1 MKEERKLA
9 TVFFSDL
16 TEFTKLCEEI
26 DPEEVKEILEN
37 VFSIIEE
44 NTAKYGGKLVKII
57 GDCAMCVF
65 GIPRALENSAEN
77 ALLAIFNSY
86 RIIKEIIKNLPQHV
100 KLHTGVHMGE
110 ILYEESE
117 GKIDILGDTVNVASR
132 LKDIAGSGEIVVSNE
147 VYKKARHV
155 FEFERK
161 GKVKLKGKENPV
173 ELFLLKDKRKERAKI
188 RGLEG
193 VETPL
198 VGRDRELGE
207 ILNSFEIYKE
217 KKEDFV
223 ILIRGEPG
231 IGKTRLYEEF
241 KKRKDKEGLFSE
253 GRSIPSEKEPFLP
266 ITLLL
271 KNIAENKGK
280 DIFERI
286 FPDGK
291 AGFIPVKP
299 FIENLLEGE
308 IPESLKSISPR
319 EFKRQKFFVVESI
332 LRKIS
337 EKENLVLCFED
348 IHWAD
353 EETIDFLKYLFTSLQ
368 SDKGIFFIIL
378 TRPPVKEE
386 VVSSFLEFLKTVK
399 NIKII
404 ELSPLK
410 FEDCMKLID
419 NLLTVEK
426 LPHSLKRQ
434 ILFGKSEGNPFFI
447 EEIVKIL
454 IEKGII
460 YREGNEWKSRII
472 IDKIES
478 IPSSIEEIIMSRVD
492 SLNDDEKH
500 FLKVASVIGSTFFKE
515 GVESLL
521 KREIKLSSLINS
533 GFVEPIETKFLNFRE
548 YQFKHILI
556 QEAIYKTLLKRERR
570 HYHLEFAK
578 WLEEMLE
585 KGYDVPESAIADHFE
600 RGGDLKKAFIYNEK
614 YVVKCEKNYA
624 NFEAIRRYKKLLDI
638 ALKFK
643 EFRHKLSW
651 IYSSLGSLYSLV
663 GRFKLSLENLRKAF
677 DFAEKD
683 EEKARIFKEMGN
695 AYQRASFYNE
705 ALFYLNNAE
714 KHAGENPELKFYIF
728 REKAWINFLTGNLA
742 ECRNFLKRCE
752 KLIQD
757 FKDEKEKLSKR
768 VLVES
773 LTGSYHIEIGELE
786 KGIYHY
792 KNALEI
798 YEKLNNISGKA
809 VVYNNLGSNLYK
821 AGKITEAIDMLYKS
835 LELEKNIGN
844 YLGYAITCDNLGE
857 MYLLV
862 YDIEKSESF
871 FKEYLKIN
879 QKIRNRLGDGY
890 GNLGLAEIKRREKR
904 FKEAERFY
912 LRSIEILKEVKSEV
926 TLNRAKVC
934 LANFYIDT
942 GREEKGAE
950 LIRSVK
956 EYALKNNHIPAL
968 FCSHLLYA
976 KYHIETFLK
985 TRDNECIEIIEAYL
999 KRASEIVK
1007 ESIKDKVSPCELYRL
1022 FARYYKIKGDEPR
1035 LKEAKENYE
1044 KHCMEIIK
1052 GIKKETYKQGFLKH
1066 KDLFYFIYS

>member
-9 TVFFSDL
+9 TIFFSDL
-16 TEFTKLCEEI
+16 TEFTKLCEKI
-26 DPEEVKEILEN
+26 DPEEVKEILESI
-37 VFSIIEE
+37 FSIIEE
-44 NTAKYGGKLVKII
+44 NTNKYGGKLVKII

-65 GIPRALENSAEN
+65 GVPKTLETSAEN

-86 RIIKEIIKNLPQHV
+86 QIIEEIMKNLPHPV

-110 ILYEESE
+110 VLYEESE
-117 GKIDILGDTVNVASR
+117 GKIDVLGDAVNVASR
-132 LKDIAGSGEIVVSNE
+132 LKDMAGSGEIVVSRE

-155 FEFERK
+155 FEFEKK
-161 GKVKLKGKENPV
+161 GQVKLKGKENPV
-173 ELFLLKDKRKERAKI
+173 EVFLLKDKRKKRGKI

-193 VETPL
+193 VEAPL
-198 VGRDRELGE
+198 VGRDRELDE

-223 ILIRGEPG
+223 ILIRGELG

-241 KKRKDKEGLFSE
+241 KKRKNKEGVFYE
-253 GRSIPSEKEPFLP
+253 GRSIPTEKQPFLP
-266 ITLLL
+266 IILLL
-271 KNIAENKGK
+271 KSIAENKGK
-280 DIFERI
+280 DIFEKI

-299 FIENLLEGE
+299 FTENLLEGE
-308 IPESLKSISPR
+308 MPESLKSISPR

-332 LRKIS
+332 LRKLS

-353 EETIDFLKYLFTSLQ
+353 EETIDFLKYIFTSIQ
-368 SDKGIFFIIL
+368 GDTGIFFVLL

-386 VVSSFLEFLKTVK
+386 VVSSFLEFLKAVK
-399 NIKII
+399 NSKII
-404 ELSPLK
+404 ELDPLK

-419 NLLTVEK
+419 SLLTVEK
-426 LPHSLKRQ
+426 LPDSLKRQ

-447 EEIVKIL
+447 EEIIKVL
-454 IEKGII
+454 IERGII
-460 YREGNEWKSRII
+460 YKEGNEWKSRII

-478 IPSSIEEIIMSRVD
+478 IPSSIEEIIISRVD

-500 FLKVASVIGSTFFKE
+500 FLKIASTIGSRFFKE
-515 GVESLL
+515 GVDSLL
-521 KREIKLSSLINS
+521 KREVKISGLINS
-533 GFVEPIETKFLNFRE
+533 GFVEPLETKFLNFRE

-556 QEAIYKTLLKRERR
+556 QEAVYKTLLKKERK

-585 KGYDVPESAIADHFE
+585 KGYEVPEGIIADHFE
-600 RGGDLKKAFIYNEK
+600 REGDLKKAFIYNER
-614 YVVKCEKNYA
+614 YVLKCRENYA

-638 ALKFK
+638 ALKLSEFK
-643 EFRHKLSW
+643 EKLSD
-651 IYSSLGSLYSLV
+651 IYCSLGNLYSLT
-663 GRFKLSLENLRKAF
+663 GRFKLSLESLRKALE
-677 DFAEKD
+677 FAEKD
-683 EEKARIFKEMGN
+683 EEKARIFKEIGS

-705 ALFYLNNAE
+705 ALFYLDNAE
-714 KHAGENPELKFYIF
+714 KHAGENPDLKFYIF
-728 REKAWINFLTGNLA
+728 REKAWNNFLTGNLT
-742 ECRNFLKRCE
+742 ECRNFLKRCG
-752 KLIQD
+752 KLID
-757 FKDEKEKLSKR
+757 HFKDEREKLSKR

-773 LTGSYHIEIGELE
+773 LAGSYHIEIGELE

-798 YEKLNNISGKA
+798 YEKLNDISGKA

-821 AGKITEAIDMLYKS
+821 AGKITEAMEMLCKS
-835 LELEKNIGN
+835 LEIDKNIGS
-844 YLGYAITCDNLGE
+844 YLGFAITCNNLGE
-857 MYLLV
+857 MHLLV

-871 FKEYLKIN
+871 FKKYLRIN
-879 QKIRNRLGDGY
+879 QKIKNRLGDGY
-890 GNLGLAEIKRREKR
+890 GNLGLAEIRRREGKIR
-904 FKEAERFY
+904 EAEKFY
-912 LRSIEILKEVKSEV
+912 LRSMEILEEVKSEV

-950 LIRSVK
+950 LIKSVK
-956 EYALKNNHIPAL
+956 EYALKNSHIPAL

-985 TRDNECIEIIEAYL
+985 TKDNECIEIIEAYL
-999 KRASEIVK
+999 KRASEIVR
-1007 ESIKDKVSPCELYRL
+1007 ESIKDKISPCELYRL
-1022 FARYYKIKGDEPR
+1022 FVRYYKIKGDEFK

-1044 KHCMEIIK
+1044 KCCMEVVK
-1052 GIKKETYKQGFLKH
+1052 GIKNETYKQGFLKH
-1066 KDLFYFIYS
+1066 RDLFYFIYS